1 MEMARKTIA
10 AEDITVTVL
19 VDEMDNALMCTYGPA
34 PNIAYLI
41 GMDGK
46 IIAKQAWYDPE
57 KMESAILAYP
67 SKE

>member
-1 MEMARKTIA
+1 MARKTIA

-41 GMDGK
+41 GTEGK
-46 IIAKQAWYDPE
+46 IIAKQAWYDPQQ
-57 KMESAILAYP
+57 MESAILAYLG
-67 SKE
+67 KK